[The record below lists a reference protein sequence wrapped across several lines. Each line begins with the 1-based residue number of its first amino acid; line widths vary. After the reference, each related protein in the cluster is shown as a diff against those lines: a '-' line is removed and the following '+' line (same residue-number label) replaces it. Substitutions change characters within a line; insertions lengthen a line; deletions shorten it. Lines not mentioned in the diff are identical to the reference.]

1 MPELPEVETTV
12 RAINKFKSKT
22 LKKVVIHNRNLRWKV
37 DNEVVSKTQNKKIKE
52 INRRAKYIL
61 IHFNLSTLVIH
72 LGMSGKLR
80 IQNVSDNYFKK
91 HDHAEFIF
99 ENEKIIFNDTRR
111 FGSIHLMDKYEEHKL
126 IKYLGVEP
134 LSQAFNQ
141 KFLFDLCKSSNL
153 QIKKLLMEQTK
164 VVGIG
169 NIYASESLF
178 LAKVRPTKISKKI
191 TNAEADKIVKSVKEV
206 LKNAIRVGGTTLND
220 FYSADGNPGYFNLKL
235 NVYGRENQECNLCK
249 NLIQKVVL
257 GQRATFFCSKCQ
269 N

>member
-1 MPELPEVETTV
+1 
-12 RAINKFKSKT
+12 
-22 LKKVVIHNRNLRWKV
+22 
-37 DNEVVSKTQNKKIKE
+37 
-52 INRRAKYIL
+52 
-61 IHFNLSTLVIH
+61 
-72 LGMSGKLR
+72 
-80 IQNVSDNYFKK
+80 
-91 HDHAEFIF
+91 
-99 ENEKIIFNDTRR
+99 
-111 FGSIHLMDKYEEHKL
+111 
-126 IKYLGVEP
+126 
-134 LSQAFNQ
+134 
-141 KFLFDLCKSSNL
+141 
-153 QIKKLLMEQTK
+153 MEQTK

-206 LKNAIRVGGTTLND
+206 LKNAIRVGGTTLKD
-220 FYSADGNPGYFNLKL
+220 FYSADGNPGYFNLEL